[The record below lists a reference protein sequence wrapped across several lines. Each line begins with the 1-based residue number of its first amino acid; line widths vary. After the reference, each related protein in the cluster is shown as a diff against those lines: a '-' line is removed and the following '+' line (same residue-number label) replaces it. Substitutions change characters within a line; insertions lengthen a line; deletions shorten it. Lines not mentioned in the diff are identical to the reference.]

1 MPEKEYQLNTS
12 NPNRS
17 AYTKDS
23 CESVWY
29 KVPSSKVSIGVM
41 ETKETEKPIFVC
53 IQKEEPESGERTNIW
68 LNQIQWANL
77 FKLSPDINADV
88 NRI

>member
-1 MPEKEYQLNTS
+1 MPQKEYQLNTS

-17 AYTKDS
+17 VYTKDS

-53 IQKEEPESGERTNIW
+53 I
-68 LNQIQWANL
+68 
-77 FKLSPDINADV
+77 
-88 NRI
+88 